1 MAATIEVPISPV
13 RLQHRRFP
21 VPARTGPGPARDDPE
36 TAGLVARARGGG
48 KCSWDAL
55 VELYARQRSGR

>member
-36 TAGLVARARGGG
+36 TAGLVVRARGGD
-48 KCSWDAL
+48 KRSWDAL
-55 VELYARQRSGR
+55 VERYARQRSGR